1 MENCIELSEVV
12 DQLRKELLTAQSKIR
27 GSDLKFEVIDIEVE
41 LQVVTTKSGGGGVK
55 FVVEAAGSISKA
67 QTQKLKFK
75 LKPVGP
81 DGKKE
86 VLVSDQDQRD

>member
-1 MENCIELSEVV
+1 MENIELSEVV
-12 DQLRKELLTAQSKIR
+12 DQLRKELLAAQSKIQ
-27 GSDLKFEVIDIEVE
+27 GSDLKFEVLDIEVE
-41 LQVVTTKSGGGGVK
+41 LQVVTTKVVGGGFK
-55 FVVEAAGSISKA
+55 FYVEVAGSTSKA

-75 LKPVGP
+75 LKPVGS